1 MSEVLHMVM
10 WKFKSTT
17 AEENASQAKGLVED
31 FQAVKSFVPGL
42 LEVHAGANAL
52 AVDGAFDFAISMRF
66 ATWADLETYNQHPE
80 HQKIKI
86 KIRDMRIERAQV
98 DFELAV

>member
-1 MSEVLHMVM
+1 MSQVLHMAM

-17 AEENASQAKGLVED
+17 AEEKDAQAKGLAED
-31 FQAVKSFVPGL
+31 FQSMKSFVPGL

-52 AVDGAFDFAISMRF
+52 EVDGAFDFAISMRF
-66 ATWADLETYNQHPE
+66 GTWADLETYNQHPE

-86 KIRDMRIERAQV
+86 KMRDMRIERAQV

>member
-1 MSEVLHMVM
+1 MSQVLHMVM

-31 FQAVKSFVPGL
+31 FQAMKLFVPGL

-52 AVDGAFDFAISMRF
+52 AVDGAFDFAICMRF
-66 ATWADLETYNQHPE
+66 ATWADLEAYNQHSE
-80 HQKIKI
+80 HQKIKF
-86 KIRDMRIERAQV
+86 KMRDIRIERAQV

>member
-1 MSEVLHMVM
+1 MSQVLHMVM

-31 FQAVKSFVPGL
+31 FQAMKLFVPGL

-52 AVDGAFDFAISMRF
+52 AVDGAFDFAICMRF
-66 ATWADLETYNQHPE
+66 ATWADLEAYNQHSE
-80 HQKIKI
+80 HEKIKF
-86 KIRDMRIERAQV
+86 KMRDIRIERAQV